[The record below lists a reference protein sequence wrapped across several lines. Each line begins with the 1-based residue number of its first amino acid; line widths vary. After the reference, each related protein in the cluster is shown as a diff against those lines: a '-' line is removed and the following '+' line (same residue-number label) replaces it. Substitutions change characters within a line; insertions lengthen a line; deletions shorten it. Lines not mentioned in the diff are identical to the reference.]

1 MKAFEKAKWIWNQ
14 HCPLVN
20 AYAEFITE
28 FTQGDILHIACDGNY
43 ALYVN
48 DALLGFGQYPGYED
62 MQFFDAY
69 RLDECVKAERN
80 CLRILVHHPGRDT
93 STYRNAPAGVIF
105 EVFSHEKTV
114 AVSGEE
120 TLSRPSLVYDMG
132 EEVGI
137 VSPQLGFTF
146 GMDLT
151 REGGCFTR
159 SVQVNRSLEF
169 AARPVKKLQ
178 LDTNTP
184 VQAVMLGTFTDTKT
198 EGTAAQRMYAAQMDV
213 CTQEVHSLPVEAG
226 LALESPEGDG
236 CLVILD
242 LGREDAGILSLD
254 ITVPKACELI
264 VGWGEHLADGRV
276 RTHIGNRN
284 FAASIRLKAGRN
296 QILNPL
302 LRLGMRYLQIHIY
315 AKNCCVHYA
324 GIRPTPYPLEEAKPA
339 PIRGGLHEKIYDIC
353 VRTLVLCMHEHYE
366 DCPWREQAFYSMDS
380 RNQMLCG
387 YHAFGE
393 TEFPRASLRLMA
405 HSLREDGLLE
415 LCSPAR
421 VPITIPSFSAIFPVM
436 VWEYLE
442 FSDDEALV
450 RELLPT
456 LEQIANTFISRI
468 AEKGLISPFSGSQ
481 YWNFYEWQD
490 GLEGYDADTQMEHR
504 FDAPLGAFVLMGLE
518 ALGKICD
525 RLEKKHS
532 MQQHCAQLREGLQS
546 FWNEELRCYA
556 SFQKK
561 GKNSYYCELTNA
573 LMLYAQA
580 VPEKR
585 ISSVQRALMGGSLL
599 PVTLSHSIFKYD
611 ALLDDAENMDWV
623 LHDIEKLWGSML
635 EKGATTFWETI
646 EGESAFDNAGSLC
659 HGWSAIPVHIYHRI
673 AAMQMRK
680 DGK

>member
-1 MKAFEKAKWIWNQ
+1 MKAFDKAKWIWNSNCLQ
-14 HCPLVN
+14 VN
-20 AYAEFITE
+20 SYAEFHAAFAQADT
-28 FTQGDILHIACDGNY
+28 LRIACDGNY

-48 DALLGFGQYPGYED
+48 DTLVGFGQYPGYED
-62 MQFFDAY
+62 MQFY
-69 RLDECVKAERN
+69 DEYALESYVQEGEN
-80 CLRILVHHPGRDT
+80 CLRIVAHHPGRDS

-105 EVFSHEKTV
+105 ELWFRRETV
-114 AVSGEE
+114 AASFEE
-120 TLSRPSLVYDMG
+120 TMSRPSPDYDMG

-151 REGGCFTR
+151 REGAHFTW
-159 SVQVNRSLEF
+159 SVGVDRSLEF
-169 AARPVKKLQ
+169 AERPVKKL
-178 LDTNTP
+178 LLEPNAP
-184 VQAVMLGTFTDTKT
+184 MQAVMLGIFTDTKT
-198 EGTAAQRMYAAQMDV
+198 EGTAAQRMHAAQMEAYPQKD
-213 CTQEVHSLPVEAG
+213 HSFPSETGLTLEAR
-226 LALESPEGDG
+226 EGDG
-236 CLVILD
+236 CLAILD

-264 VGWGEHLADGRV
+264 IGWGEHLADGRV
-276 RTHIGNRN
+276 RTYIGNRN

-302 LRLGMRYLQIHIY
+302 LRLGLRYLQIHIY

-324 GIRPTPYPLEEAKPA
+324 GIRPTPYPLGEAKPA
-339 PIRGGLHEKIYDIC
+339 PIRGDIHEKIYDTC

-387 YHAFGE
+387 YHAFEE

-405 HSLREDGLLE
+405 HSVRADGLLE

-436 VWEYLE
+436 IWEYLAY
-442 FSDDEALV
+442 SGDEALA

-456 LEQIANTFISRI
+456 LEQIANMFLSRI
-468 AEKGLISPFSGSQ
+468 EDNGLIPPFLGNQ

-490 GLEGYDADTQMEHR
+490 GLEGYDTDEQMEHR
-504 FDAPLGAFVLMGLE
+504 FDAPLGAFALMGLD

-532 MQQHCAQLREGLQS
+532 LYMHCGKLREGLQS
-546 FWNEELRCYA
+546 FWNEELGCYA
-556 SFQKK
+556 SFRRHGQI
-561 GKNSYYCELTNA
+561 GHYCELANA
-573 LMLYAQA
+573 LMLYAGA

-585 ISSVQRALMGGSLL
+585 ISSVQHALMGGNLL

-611 ALLDDAENMDWV
+611 ALLDDAENVDWV
-623 LHDIEKLWGSML
+623 LHDIETLWGSML
-635 EKGATTFWETI
+635 DKGATTFWETI